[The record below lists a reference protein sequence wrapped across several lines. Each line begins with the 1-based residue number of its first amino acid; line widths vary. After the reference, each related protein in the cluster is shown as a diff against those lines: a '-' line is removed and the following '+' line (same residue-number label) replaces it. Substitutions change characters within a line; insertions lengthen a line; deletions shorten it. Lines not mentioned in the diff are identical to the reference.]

1 MKRKFE
7 ILATVGT
14 WTDSTT
20 GKKNK
25 RTVAVG
31 SIYESTHGKL
41 VMRID
46 AIPVSPDWSGWM
58 QLKPCFPELPPGRK
72 VSPGMPAA
80 PEEEQDSESD
90 EDRPF

>member
-1 MKRKFE
+1 MTRKFE
-7 ILATVGT
+7 ILATVAT
-14 WTDSTT
+14 WTDATT

-46 AIPVSPDWSGWM
+46 AVPVSPDWSGWM
-58 QLKPCFPELPPGRK
+58 QLKPCFPELSPDRK
-72 VSPGMPAA
+72 VSPGMPAE
-80 PEEEQDSESD
+80 PEEVPMSEEEND
-90 EDRPF
+90 IPF